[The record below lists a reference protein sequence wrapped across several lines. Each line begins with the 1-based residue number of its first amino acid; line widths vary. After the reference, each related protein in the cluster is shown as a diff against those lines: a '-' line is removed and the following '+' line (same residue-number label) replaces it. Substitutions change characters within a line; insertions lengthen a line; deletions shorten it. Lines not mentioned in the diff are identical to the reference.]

1 MTLID
6 TDAPALAAELRRISE
21 FEDLGESEIA
31 WLIENGR
38 TFSLQAGEV
47 LFRAGDPADAMFAL
61 LEGEIHARA
70 QGAAQSRVFI
80 ARAGEVS
87 GKLPFSRMTRWA
99 ASGRAVVPS
108 RVYLLPESRFEPMLR
123 AIPVLEQRL
132 VTLMVERVRYTTRT
146 AEQWDRLMALGKL
159 SAGLAHELNNPAA
172 AARRSAQRL
181 REMLDGL
188 REATLQFVGDDQA
201 RDAINT
207 LLGARDSALA
217 ADSLARSEREEAL
230 AMRLEEKGVDR
241 AWEIAGPLA
250 DAGLEADDL
259 GACVLPPAAFS
270 WLGAD
275 LAADAL
281 LREIEEASSRISAL
295 VGAVKAYSHMD
306 GGTARVPTDVNAGLE
321 STLTMMAHR
330 IRLCGV
336 EVVREYD
343 PDLPMISGHPGELN
357 QVWTHLLDNA
367 IDAVARDTG
376 RITVRTARRDTHVLV
391 EVQDNGRGI
400 PAELQARIWEP
411 FFSTK
416 PVGEG
421 TGLGLDVVHTIVTQ
435 GHGGSLDVESVPGNT
450 CFSVLLPVRDPV
462 AFGVLGTSGQ
472 DGSED
477 WIDRG
482 SVGYQRSDGIGRGA
496 GEDVD
501 GFPELADDGK

>member
-6 TDAPALAAELRRISE
+6 TDAPALTGDLRRIAE
-21 FEDLGESEIA
+21 FEDLGDEQLA
-31 WLIENGR
+31 WLAENGR
-38 TFSLQAGEV
+38 TLALQTGET

-61 LEGEIHARA
+61 LDGEVHARA
-70 QGAAQSRVFI
+70 QGAPESRVFI
-80 ARAGEVS
+80 ARAGEIS

-99 ASGRAVVPS
+99 ATGRAVVPS
-108 RVYLLPESRFEPMLR
+108 RVYLLPETRFTDMLR

-188 REATLQFVGDDQA
+188 REATLQFVGSDEA
-201 RDAINT
+201 RDAINE
-207 LLGARDSALA
+207 LLGARNSALA
-217 ADSLARSEREEAL
+217 ADALARSEREEAL
-230 AMRLEEKGVDR
+230 ALRLEEKGVDR
-241 AWEIAGPLA
+241 AWDIAGPLA
-250 DAGLEADDL
+250 DAGLVADDI
-259 GACVLPPAAFS
+259 GACVLPPAAFT

-281 LREIEEASSRISAL
+281 LREIEESSSRISSL
-295 VGAVKAYSHMD
+295 VSAVKSYSHMD
-306 GGTARVPTDVNAGLE
+306 GGAARVPTDVHAGLE
-321 STLTMMAHR
+321 STLTMLAHR

-336 EVVREYD
+336 EVVRD
-343 PDLPMISGHPGELN
+343 FAPDLPRVSGHPGELN

-367 IDAVARDTG
+367 IDAVSRDGG
-376 RITVRTARRDTHVLV
+376 RITIHTGVRDTHVLV
-391 EVQDNGRGI
+391 EISDNGRGI
-400 PAELQARIWEP
+400 APELQARVWEP

-435 GHGGSLDVESVPGNT
+435 GHGGSIDFVSVPGDT
-450 CFSVLLPVRDPV
+450 RFSVLLPVRPPV
-462 AFGVLGTSGQ
+462 AYGDLGT
-472 DGSED
+472 DG
-477 WIDRG
+477 
-482 SVGYQRSDGIGRGA
+482 GA
-496 GEDVD
+496 
-501 GFPELADDGK
+501 

>member
-6 TDAPALAAELRRISE
+6 TDAPSLADELRRVPE
-21 FEDLGESEIA
+21 FEDLGDAEIA
-31 WLIENGR
+31 WLIDHGR
-38 TFSLQAGEV
+38 TLSLQAGEV

-108 RVYLLPESRFEPMLR
+108 RVFLLPETSFQDMLR

-188 REATLQFVGDDQA
+188 REATLQFVGDDEA

-207 LLGARDSALA
+207 LLGARNSALSG
-217 ADSLARSEREEAL
+217 DSLARSEREEAL
-230 AMRLEEKGVDR
+230 ALRLEEKGVDR
-241 AWEIAGPLA
+241 AWDIAGPLA
-250 DAGLEADDL
+250 DAGLEAEDL

-281 LREIEEASSRISAL
+281 LREIEEASARISSL
-295 VGAVKAYSHMD
+295 VSAVKAYSHMD

-336 EVVREYD
+336 EVVRDYD
-343 PDLPMISGHPGELN
+343 PNLPLISGHPGELN

-367 IDAVARDTG
+367 IDAVPKDTG
-376 RITVRTARRDTHVLV
+376 RITVRTALRDTHVLV
-391 EVQDNGRGI
+391 EIADNGRGI
-400 PAELQARIWEP
+400 APELQARVWEP

-435 GHGGSLDVESVPGNT
+435 GHGGSLDLDSVPGDT
-450 CFSVLLPVRDPV
+450 RFTVLLPIRDPV
-462 AFGVLGTSGQ
+462 AYGVLGASGDEDAGTPSDAGHWRT
-472 DGSED
+472 DG
-477 WIDRG
+477 
-482 SVGYQRSDGIGRGA
+482 VGIGDPR
-496 GEDVD
+496 
-501 GFPELADDGK
+501 